1 MNTLIIRHITGREP
15 ASFQVFRLKDGKST
29 PKPAVIPS
37 PVGFPVKKRPNTD
50 LMNELRWYL
59 ETFLDYPF
67 PPLTDVADHVQ
78 DALRKWGENAFDTLF
93 GNRKGGRMFDNAT
106 RDGYEH
112 LHLQISSDDPRV
124 LAWPW
129 EALHDHQ
136 AGFLAQTCQIERRL
150 NDLRDPVPL
159 SDELPGDQVNILLV
173 TARPYKK
180 DVTYRS
186 ISRPLVE
193 LIEKHH
199 LPAQVHVLRPPT
211 LDNLREHLRTH
222 RNFYHILHFDGHGA
236 YTELPADGESS
247 GYTFRGP
254 EGCLIFENRDGEP
267 DPVRAEQLSSLLREY
282 AVPAVVMN
290 ACQSGMIDEYARNA
304 FASVASSFLQAGIRS
319 VVAMAYS
326 LYVSGA
332 QTFLPAFYRRL
343 FENGDMAQAARAG
356 RQEMFAHP
364 ERICARGRFPLG
376 DWLVPVV
383 YQQEPLDFSFARQ
396 AKKKA
401 ASDTSRLPEEV
412 REEYTPYGFIGRDG
426 PLLELERAMRGRAA
440 AILIHGLGGVGKTTL
455 ANGFVKWLND
465 TDGLGESCFW
475 FGWDRENIRNA
486 EYVINR
492 MGERIFGDQFAVSG
506 TIEEKISALAK
517 VFRERRFLIVW
528 DNCEVVRG
536 IPGTSVD
543 AYLSGDDRE
552 LLLRFLREL
561 RDGKTKVIIT
571 SRSEEGWLG
580 IERRKIG
587 IHGLEGEERWVFL
600 DEILGDLGIK
610 IDREDENLAK
620 LMDMLN
626 GHPLSMRVILPALER
641 ESPEAVAAAL
651 QSNLHSLD
659 LKGDV
664 AHEHLH
670 ATLKFAETSLPAD
683 LRPLLV
689 PLALHERFVVADYL
703 EEMVKQ
709 ADAGQ
714 TREQID
720 CFCEALV
727 TMGLLND
734 RGQGVFELHPALTG
748 YLRMNVSGTECETAR
763 DGWARAFTDIMSSL
777 ADGLTQRPPY
787 EQRGGFHIFG
797 ASFHHAMNEAERLSM
812 DTAFMALLQS
822 LGAYSLNMHNKKG
835 AADLFHRLAEASNIS
850 GNEEYAAVAYQQL
863 GVIAEEQ
870 RDFKTAEK
878 WYRRAMAIWE
888 KQDNEFGVASTYY
901 HLGKTAIGQR
911 DFESAE
917 KWSRKAMSICEK
929 SNGEQ
934 GTASVYNQMGMI
946 FHKKQ
951 DFETAKK
958 WYQKAIGI
966 KERQGNKYST
976 ALTYHHLGRIA
987 EEQGDFKIAKK
998 WYQKSL
1004 AIKEKRDDKHGAA
1017 QTYAQLGMVFHKQGD
1032 FETAK
1037 QWYQKAL
1044 NIFESQANRHY
1055 AAMLYNN
1062 MGIITQDQGDFKTAK
1077 TWYRKALNIFEEQ
1090 SDEHS
1095 VSLIYHNLGII
1106 AEKQVDFKTAERWY
1120 WKSLTIFEEQSDHAA
1135 TTLQHLGIIA
1145 QEQGDFETAEKWYR
1159 KALGISEKQGNGH
1172 GDVHIY
1178 RQLGRIAEEQDN
1190 FETAEKWYRK
1200 ALGISEKQGN
1210 GHGDVH
1216 IYRQLGRIA
1225 EEQDNFETAEK
1236 WYRKA
1241 LGISGKQDNEYDDAL
1256 TYGQLGNIA
1265 FEQGDFEMAE
1275 KWYRKTLDIF
1285 ERKGNEHYDTT
1296 KVYHNLAKIAQSQG
1310 DFETAEKWCR
1320 KTLDIFE
1327 KQGVEHYSASTY
1339 GQLGILAG
1347 LQEKFEES
1355 GKWFIKGIIN
1365 FARCDDPAGV
1375 QRNAENFLISYK
1387 QTESATQSKLKAL
1400 WEEAG
1405 LGELNV

>member
-29 PKPAVIPS
+29 PKPSVIPS

-67 PPLTDVADHVQ
+67 PPLTDVADDVQ
-78 DALRKWGENAFDTLF
+78 DALRKWGEDAFDALF
-93 GNRKGGRMFDNAT
+93 GNREGGRMFDGAT
-106 RDGYEH
+106 KNGYKH

-150 NDLRDPVPL
+150 NDLRDPVSL
-159 SDELPGDQVNILLV
+159 SDKLPRDQVNILLV

-455 ANGFVKWLND
+455 ANSFVKWLND

-561 RDGKTKVIIT
+561 RGGETKVIVT
-571 SRSEEGWLG
+571 SRSEEDWLG

-587 IHGLEGEERWVFL
+587 IHGLEGEERWAYL
-600 DEILGDLGIK
+600 DEILREPGIK

-620 LMDMLN
+620 LMEMLD

-659 LKGDV
+659 LKGDE
-664 AHEHLH
+664 AHERLH
-670 ATLKFAETSLPAD
+670 ATLKFAENSLPSD

-689 PLALHERFVVADYL
+689 PLALHERFVHMGFL
-703 EEMVKQ
+703 EGMLKE
-709 ADAGQ
+709 ADAEQ

-720 CFCEALV
+720 RFCETLV
-727 TMGLLND
+727 TMGLLHVKR
-734 RGQGVFELHPALTG
+734 RGIFELHPALTG
-748 YLRMNVSGTECETAR
+748 YLRMKVSGAESETVR
-763 DGWARAFTDIMSSL
+763 DRWAHAFTGVMGTL
-777 ADGLTQRPPY
+777 ADNLAPRHLH
-787 EQRGGFHIFG
+787 EQRDGFHIFG
-797 ASFHHAMNEAERLSM
+797 ASFYHAMNEAERLGM
-812 DTAFMALLQS
+812 DLYFRALLQA
-822 LGAYSLNMHNKKG
+822 LAVYAQNIHNYKG
-835 AADLFHRLAEASNIS
+835 AADLFHRLAEANKAS
-850 GNEEYAAVAYQQL
+850 GNKEHQATAYHQL
-863 GVIAEEQ
+863 GNIAYRQRDFETAEKWYRKSLVINEKQGNEHGAAATYHQLGMIAQEQRDFETAEKWCRKSLAIKKKQGDEHGAATTYHELGIIAFERRDFETAEKWCRKSLDIKEKQGDEHGAASTYHELGIIARKQ

-878 WYRRAMAIWE
+878 WYR
-888 KQDNEFGVASTYY
+888 
-901 HLGKTAIGQR
+901 
-911 DFESAE
+911 
-917 KWSRKAMSICEK
+917 
-929 SNGEQ
+929 
-934 GTASVYNQMGMI
+934 
-946 FHKKQ
+946 
-951 DFETAKK
+951 
-958 WYQKAIGI
+958 
-966 KERQGNKYST
+966 
-976 ALTYHHLGRIA
+976 
-987 EEQGDFKIAKK
+987 
-998 WYQKSL
+998 KSL
-1004 AIKEKRDDKHGAA
+1004 D
-1017 QTYAQLGMVFHKQGD
+1017 
-1032 FETAK
+1032 
-1037 QWYQKAL
+1037 
-1044 NIFESQANRHY
+1044 
-1055 AAMLYNN
+1055 
-1062 MGIITQDQGDFKTAK
+1062 
-1077 TWYRKALNIFEEQ
+1077 
-1090 SDEHS
+1090 
-1095 VSLIYHNLGII
+1095 
-1106 AEKQVDFKTAERWY
+1106 
-1120 WKSLTIFEEQSDHAA
+1120 
-1135 TTLQHLGIIA
+1135 
-1145 QEQGDFETAEKWYR
+1145 
-1159 KALGISEKQGNGH
+1159 ISEKQGNEH
-1172 GDVHIY
+1172 G
-1178 RQLGRIAEEQDN
+1178 A
-1190 FETAEKWYRK
+1190 
-1200 ALGISEKQGN
+1200 
-1210 GHGDVH
+1210 
-1216 IYRQLGRIA
+1216 
-1225 EEQDNFETAEK
+1225 
-1236 WYRKA
+1236 
-1241 LGISGKQDNEYDDAL
+1241 AL
-1256 TYGQLGNIA
+1256 TYG
-1265 FEQGDFEMAE
+1265 E
-1275 KWYRKTLDIF
+1275 
-1285 ERKGNEHYDTT
+1285 
-1296 KVYHNLAKIAQSQG
+1296 
-1310 DFETAEKWCR
+1310 
-1320 KTLDIFE
+1320 
-1327 KQGVEHYSASTY
+1327 
-1339 GQLGILAG
+1339 LGILAG
-1347 LQEKFEES
+1347 LQENFEEL
-1355 GKWFIKGIIN
+1355 GKLLIKSLLI
-1365 FARCDDPAGV
+1365 FARYKDSARV
-1375 QRNAENFLISYK
+1375 EIVASRFLDFYK
-1387 QTESATQSKLKAL
+1387 QADPTTQTKLKAL
-1400 WEEAG
+1400 WEAAG
-1405 LGELNV
+1405 LGELNVSEPQINSRLTLIARIKRWLTGS